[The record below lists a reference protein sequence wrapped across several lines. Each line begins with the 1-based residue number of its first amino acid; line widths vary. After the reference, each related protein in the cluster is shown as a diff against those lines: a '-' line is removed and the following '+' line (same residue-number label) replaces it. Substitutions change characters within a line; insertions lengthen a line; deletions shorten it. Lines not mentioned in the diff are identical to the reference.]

1 MEIDKLVTYA
11 VISFPIWGIGLVALA
26 TCFRRD
32 QNSSLKDGIA
42 LARARLIS
50 RDKNAS
56 LKADGDQFH
65 LFPSA
70 QSSGVMEPM
79 LGIGPLLNEKDGVA
93 AASGKGIIL

>member
-42 LARARLIS
+42 LARARLTS
-50 RDKNAS
+50 
-56 LKADGDQFH
+56 
-65 LFPSA
+65 
-70 QSSGVMEPM
+70 
-79 LGIGPLLNEKDGVA
+79 NEY
-93 AASGKGIIL
+93 L

>member
-11 VISFPIWGIGLVALA
+11 VISFPIWGIGLVALG

-42 LARARLIS
+42 LARAR

-65 LFPSA
+65 LFPKT
-70 QSSGVMEPM
+70 QSSGVVEPM
-79 LGIGPLLNEKDGVA
+79 MGIGPLLNEKDGVA

>member
-1 MEIDKLVTYA
+1 VTYA
-11 VISFPIWGIGLVALA
+11 VISFPIWGIGLAALA

-42 LARARLIS
+42 LARAR

-70 QSSGVMEPM
+70 QRSGLVGSM
-79 LGIGPLLNEKDGVA
+79 LGIDPLLKEKDGVA